1 MQTRGA
7 LCGES
12 AAVEIGEAP
21 LQATFLGDFVDLPM
35 PTFVWAD
42 AAEEAG
48 GFQVCEMLFNGFRD
62 IPNLLA
68 RDAEVREP
76 SFDSIFRIIS
86 LLFGFFPARAE

>member
-1 MQTRGA
+1 MQTSGA

-35 PTFVWAD
+35 PTFVWTD

-48 GFQVCEMLFNGFRD
+48 GFQVCEMLFNGFRGY
-62 IPNLLA
+62 
-68 RDAEVREP
+68 
-76 SFDSIFRIIS
+76 S
-86 LLFGFFPARAE
+86 LPLGQRC